1 MKEKVKEIFF
11 KIKKFLNEVWTE
23 VEPRK
28 GKVSWPNRKM
38 IIGSTMVVIVLVL
51 IITLYIYIID
61 AISITLVNQLIGRR

>member
-1 MKEKVKEIFF
+1 MKEKIKELFF
-11 KIKKFLNEVWTE
+11 KVRRFLNEVWTE
-23 VEPRK
+23 VDPKK

-38 IIGSTMVVIVLVL
+38 IVGSTVVVIVCVL